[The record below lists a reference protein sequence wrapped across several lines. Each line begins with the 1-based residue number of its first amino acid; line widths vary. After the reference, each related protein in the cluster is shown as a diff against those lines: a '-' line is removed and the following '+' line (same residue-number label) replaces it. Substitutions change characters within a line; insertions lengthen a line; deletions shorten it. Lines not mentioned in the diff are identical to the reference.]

1 MGMAASQARL
11 LCITARIHDVEYQ
24 AQAIQHAKV
33 QLATQSDQIYQEY
46 LEALD
51 ATTLT
56 VNAMDTNSGASSV
69 VAATF
74 NNLCSRN
81 KVMPA
86 DGSNYAIRNAQ
97 GLLVVEDEI
106 EEGYYNFTKAG
117 YNDPYQFAIFMI
129 DGGQDIGNI
138 DPNNNDFGNT
148 LEDVEKTV
156 YENLDGNLKD
166 DKTTLGKLHR
176 KLEELVGSSDI
187 YDADAYNTN
196 VASDPEKVK
205 EYEETLAQY
214 RKQLYQAH
222 SGEIYVNAAG
232 KGSDYNIEEDFNNPL
247 FNYYVSIFNQIRS
260 CGGCVSIDEYDGPDG
275 DAANNSA
282 WLQSMVQSGQFSIE
296 TVKTDSKTG
305 DVSLNAT
312 SPSSDSCLTYTPT
325 STIDNRALA
334 KAEAEYEHKL
344 KQIDKKDQMFD
355 MDLSKL
361 ETERTALTTEYE
373 SVKKV
378 IEDNIDR
385 TFGIFS

>member
-11 LCITARIHDVEYQ
+11 LCLTARIHDVEYQ

-33 QLATQSDQIYQEY
+33 QLATQSDQIYQDY
-46 LEALD
+46 LAALD
-51 ATTLT
+51 ATTMT
-56 VNAMDTNSGASSV
+56 INTMDESGEKSII
-69 VAATF
+69 AATF
-74 NNLCSRN
+74 NNMFSRN
-81 KVMPA
+81 KVRAA
-86 DGSNYAIRNAQ
+86 DGTNYALRNSQ

-117 YNDPYQFAIFMI
+117 YNDPYQFAMFMI

-148 LEDVEKTV
+148 LEDAEKTV
-156 YENLDGNLKD
+156 YENLDDNLKD

-222 SGEIYVNAAG
+222 SGEIYVNAPG

-282 WLQSMVQSGQFSIE
+282 WLQSMVQSGQFSIDII
-296 TVKTDSKTG
+296 KTDSKTG

-312 SPSSDSCLTYTPT
+312 SPGSDTCLAYTQT

-334 KAEAEYEHKL
+334 KAEAEYEHKM